1 MARAKK
7 EAALTPEERLQAA
20 LVPDWEWPYKLPK
33 NWCWTRIGMV
43 SNFER
48 GITFPAAA
56 KEAAPTEDN
65 IPCLRTANVQENL
78 EIDDMIYV
86 NRDFMKG
93 NIAKLVRENDI
104 IMSSANSREL
114 VGKSSLVTH
123 IPFPMTFGGFV
134 LNIRAKEMSSKYLF
148 YFLRHEFL
156 AGKFIGESS
165 QTTNIANINTT
176 TLGNYEIPLPPLPEQ
191 QRIVDRI
198 ESLFAKLDEAKE
210 KAQAVVD
217 SFEARKA
224 AILHKAFTGELTAK
238 WREEH
243 GVRMESWE
251 KHLLST
257 VSSLQTG
264 LMKGKK
270 YTGKTVELPYL
281 RVANVQDGFLRLDEI
296 KKIDVEENAISRYS
310 LAVGDVLFTKEVN
323 EKYLR
328 NCDIAFSD
336 PKKEEALKY
345 AFVNSRVLLVYGA
358 AGTGKTTLIDMI
370 PTMLSGRRKLFLT
383 KTHTALQNLQR
394 RINNP
399 GADAS
404 FVSINSFTKRVN
416 LPDYDVI
423 FVDECSTIDNRA
435 MKVFLEKMRP
445 DTFLVLAGDTY
456 QIESIDFGNWF
467 TYAKDI
473 IKTKGSNVEL
483 VSTWRTKDPGLIEL
497 WNETRNKG
505 ALITE
510 KLVIDGPFSENIGEG
525 VLNSEIMDEV
535 ILCLNY
541 DGKFGL
547 NNMNS
552 YFQNANT
559 GTAVVWRDWKYK
571 VGDHI
576 LFNDTDRFSL
586 LYNNLKGRIVQIE
599 LFDSRIRF
607 TVDVEI
613 PLTEQDCQND
623 GIEFIDI
630 IDDVTRIRFDV
641 LDFEEEMADE
651 DRKKAIVP
659 FQLAYAVSIHKAQ
672 GLEYRSVKVVIPSS
686 NAEKITHGIFYTAIT
701 RAKEKL
707 KIYWSSETMQ
717 EVVAGFSVDTSKQK
731 SLAIIKEKLKQD
743 KNT

>member
-1 MARAKK
+1 M
-7 EAALTPEERLQAA
+7 L
-20 LVPDWEWPYKLPK
+20 D
-33 NWCWTRIGMV
+33 
-43 SNFER
+43 
-48 GITFPAAA
+48 
-56 KEAAPTEDN
+56 
-65 IPCLRTANVQENL
+65 
-78 EIDDMIYV
+78 
-86 NRDFMKG
+86 
-93 NIAKLVRENDI
+93 
-104 IMSSANSREL
+104 
-114 VGKSSLVTH
+114 
-123 IPFPMTFGGFV
+123 
-134 LNIRAKEMSSKYLF
+134 
-148 YFLRHEFL
+148 
-156 AGKFIGESS
+156 
-165 QTTNIANINTT
+165 QTNANI
-176 TLGNYEIPLPPLPEQ
+176 ERHI
-191 QRIVDRI
+191 
-198 ESLFAKLDEAKE
+198 
-210 KAQAVVD
+210 
-217 SFEARKA
+217 
-224 AILHKAFTGELTAK
+224 
-238 WREEH
+238 
-243 GVRMESWE
+243 
-251 KHLLST
+251 
-257 VSSLQTG
+257 
-264 LMKGKK
+264 
-270 YTGKTVELPYL
+270 
-281 RVANVQDGFLRLDEI
+281 
-296 KKIDVEENAISRYS
+296 
-310 LAVGDVLFTKEVN
+310 
-323 EKYLR
+323 
-328 NCDIAFSD
+328 
-336 PKKEEALKY
+336 
-345 AFVNSRVLLVYGA
+345 
-358 AGTGKTTLIDMI
+358 
-370 PTMLSGRRKLFLT
+370 
-383 KTHTALQNLQR
+383 KTHTERSDDDRSAVSVLETFLRSNG
-394 RINNP
+394 RINTSFASDDKWPNHDNTFEFVPNP
-399 GADAS
+399 DISRRPKQTFYVQIKGTR
-404 FVSINSFTKRVN
+404 NYTKREV
-416 LPDYDVI
+416 
-423 FVDECSTIDNRA
+423 
-435 MKVFLEKMRP
+435 
-445 DTFLVLAGDTY
+445 
-456 QIESIDFGNWF
+456 

-525 VLNSEIMDEV
+525 VLNSEIMDKV